1 MTLLIFQY
9 PILCLAALG
18 CGILC
23 AVGAK
28 RGTCRWFRVCCVAL
42 TALVIAALACMIPY
56 VEIALLLLPSVYGA
70 FFSGRKEGA
79 P

>member
-9 PILCLAALG
+9 PVLCLWALGCGALAALG
-18 CGILC
+18 
-23 AVGAK
+23 AK
-28 RGTCRWFRVCCVAL
+28 KGTSRWFWLCCVSL

-56 VEIALLLLPSVYGA
+56 AEVVLLLLPAAHAV
-70 FFSGRKEGA
+70 FFGNREEK

>member
-9 PILCLAALG
+9 PVLCLWALGCGALAALG
-18 CGILC
+18 
-23 AVGAK
+23 AK
-28 RGTCRWFRVCCVAL
+28 KGTSRWFWLCCVSL

-56 VEIALLLLPSVYGA
+56 AEDVLLLLPAAYAV
-70 FFSGRKEGA
+70 FFGNREEK

>member
-9 PILCLAALG
+9 PVLCLWALGCGALAALG
-18 CGILC
+18 
-23 AVGAK
+23 AK
-28 RGTCRWFRVCCVAL
+28 KGTSRWFWLCCVSL

-56 VEIALLLLPSVYGA
+56 AEVVLLLLLAAYAV
-70 FFSGRKEGA
+70 FFGNREEK